1 VIEHIYTVGVGKAI
15 LAQLSRDRVME
26 IVERHGLLKRTEQ
39 TITDPDELCAEL
51 EEIRDAGVAFDD
63 EEYGNGL
70 RCVAAPVM
78 GPNERVLGAISVSGP
93 SSRLQ
98 GEYYRDE
105 LPGTKV
111 KKAANIIELN
121 IKRSTDGAFPGSHSS
136 GISHRR

>member
-1 VIEHIYTVGVGKAI
+1 VGVGKAI

-78 GPNERVLGAISVSGP
+78 GPKRTCARCDQRLGPLFAAARRVL
-93 SSRLQ
+93 SRRASRT
-98 GEYYRDE
+98 G
-105 LPGTKV
+105 V

-121 IKRSTDGAFPGSHSS
+121 IKQY
-136 GISHRR
+136 

>member
-1 VIEHIYTVGVGKAI
+1 VYLYRKQGDPNIRFSTKAGDRTHLHCVGVGKAI

-78 GPNERVLGAISVSGP
+78 GPNERVLGAISVSAPLRGC
-93 SSRLQ
+93 
-98 GEYYRDE
+98 
-105 LPGTKV
+105 
-111 KKAANIIELN
+111 KASIIAT
-121 IKRSTDGAFPGSHSS
+121 SFPEPK
-136 GISHRR
+136 